1 MMEYCRQG
9 GRVGK
14 SWISAAPSSQPY
26 TKERDVKSFDDIE
39 ILARGHHPD
48 FDDRLTEL
56 GHAKSREEL
65 IAMPDDRWLA
75 MMTRCVFQAGFVW
88 KVIEAKWDGFEAAF
102 DQFDPS
108 RVSFYS
114 DDDIARL
121 ASDTRIVRNG
131 QKIIA
136 TVTNAGLV
144 AELSAEHGGFGKFM
158 ADWPAG
164 DQTGL
169 MALLKKRGSR
179 LSGMTAQYFL
189 RFSGWGGW
197 MLSKDV
203 IAALIREGVVE
214 KAPTS
219 KAALA
224 SVETAFSK
232 WSAASGRP
240 RADISRILALSIG

>member
-1 MMEYCRQG
+1 
-9 GRVGK
+9 
-14 SWISAAPSSQPY
+14 
-26 TKERDVKSFDDIE
+26 VKTFAEIE
-39 ILARGHHPD
+39 DLARGHHAD
-48 FDDRLTEL
+48 LDERLASHTY
-56 GHAKSREEL
+56 GKTRDEL
-65 IAMPDDRWLA
+65 ISMPDDRWLA

-88 KVIEAKWDGFEAAF
+88 KVIEAKWEGFETAF
-102 DQFDPS
+102 DGFDPS

-144 AELSAEHGGFGKFM
+144 AELSAEHGGFGQFM
-158 ADWPAG
+158 ADWPQG

-169 MALLKKRGSR
+169 MAVLKKRGSR

-203 IAALIREGVVE
+203 IAALIRDGVVE

-224 SVETAFSK
+224 AVETAFST
-232 WSAASGRP
+232 WSAEAGRG
-240 RADISRILALSIG
+240 RADISRVLALSIG